1 MPASRPLLATRLRM
15 QVGRLPL
22 RKTNMAALEART
34 RAGDDAR
41 QGHHI
46 PAQPASP
53 GVLAPSTP
61 RARLRHKTISEPGS
75 KIILREIRPEIPP
88 PLPTDRSPV
97 DVRPECQRA
106 KMRTRYWEGTGADE
120 RVVEDGAGA
129 REGDISCY
137 ERELSVHGRSADI
150 SPLLKVI
157 LAHNLALRSPH
168 QTPQVKM
175 LRCRRAVGLR
185 VERPVFKDAE
195 AHVRVLEGDGAGEG
209 HVSEGVDELADVG
222 VGARA
227 LEAVDGEFEALALEL
242 RPPGGGGGEDGGVEG
257 GEAAGRIIVREL
269 ERAEGRLGGVL
280 VSESVVGVRG
290 TYVEAV
296 GDDFHGD
303 AFEVSEGLDFRE
315 PERLVRLDEAEE
327 VLHLGSVTLLTTD
340 ERTFAST
347 RHRTRCPPHQ
357 AMDTKSSHTRKTAQK
372 PAHKAANKEGAKS
385 LQKPANKAANKEE
398 AKPAPS
404 PEPLQTLLI
413 DHEEVNL
420 IDIRATGDILL
431 DITFTNSHSTRTI
444 LALNSAL
451 PPRLSPFSK
460 PGLPSDR
467 TLFRVRLDT
476 LTKTSAYFSRL
487 LTDARFQ
494 EATKI
499 TSTFAALAARDIVPA
514 EAEPADL
521 PRVAITDDD
530 DATHVAGRAPILAD
544 LLRILHSGDATSKLS
559 LPYLAVLAL
568 MADRFDCAATVGR
581 YVRGPKRVLWP
592 QTHGTA
598 SFAGEE
604 LLRQKVLVAWLLEDR
619 VKFAAA
625 SKECVFRGSVRWGG
639 GGGSQSGQVG
649 VWWDLPDGIEG
660 NVEFLMA
667 FESLC
672 FLATLFCVFRSLRD
686 TCEAKAMIPRLGA
699 YMEPRLEYAL

>member
-1 MPASRPLLATRLRM
+1 
-15 QVGRLPL
+15 
-22 RKTNMAALEART
+22 
-34 RAGDDAR
+34 
-41 QGHHI
+41 
-46 PAQPASP
+46 
-53 GVLAPSTP
+53 
-61 RARLRHKTISEPGS
+61 
-75 KIILREIRPEIPP
+75 
-88 PLPTDRSPV
+88 
-97 DVRPECQRA
+97 
-106 KMRTRYWEGTGADE
+106 
-120 RVVEDGAGA
+120 
-129 REGDISCY
+129 
-137 ERELSVHGRSADI
+137 
-150 SPLLKVI
+150 
-157 LAHNLALRSPH
+157 
-168 QTPQVKM
+168 
-175 LRCRRAVGLR
+175 
-185 VERPVFKDAE
+185 
-195 AHVRVLEGDGAGEG
+195 
-209 HVSEGVDELADVG
+209 
-222 VGARA
+222 
-227 LEAVDGEFEALALEL
+227 
-242 RPPGGGGGEDGGVEG
+242 
-257 GEAAGRIIVREL
+257 
-269 ERAEGRLGGVL
+269 
-280 VSESVVGVRG
+280 
-290 TYVEAV
+290 
-296 GDDFHGD
+296 
-303 AFEVSEGLDFRE
+303 
-315 PERLVRLDEAEE
+315 
-327 VLHLGSVTLLTTD
+327 
-340 ERTFAST
+340 
-347 RHRTRCPPHQ
+347 
-357 AMDTKSSHTRKTAQK
+357 MDTKSSRTRKTAQK
-372 PAHKAANKEGAKS
+372 PAHKTTNKEEAKTV
-385 LQKPANKAANKEE
+385 QKPAHKATNKEE

-404 PEPLQTLLI
+404 PEPLQTLLV

-559 LPYLAVLAL
+559 LPYLAILAL

-639 GGGSQSGQVG
+639 GGGLQSGQVG

-660 NVEFLMA
+660 NVEFLMV